1 MKFHVHSSSDGNMYT
16 WYLLALTDVGCR
28 FRVQTGALS
37 AAAIQAAGMAL
48 VHQSASTPA
57 NRDSIAKEG
66 TCSCTEFA
74 ATCRSLSISFD
85 FSS

>member
-16 WYLLALTDVGCR
+16 WYLLTLTDVGCR
-28 FRVQTGALS
+28 LCATGLS
-37 AAAIQAAGMAL
+37 AAAVQAAGMAL

-57 NRDSIAKEG
+57 NRDSIAEEG
-66 TCSCTEFA
+66 TCSCTEFT